1 MNKRYGINANDIKK
15 GGAEMSKV
23 AANQVEKNEIKP
35 IKEEETKK
43 VKSSNE
49 KVSTSLYEK
58 VSTSLYL
65 DKNTMAKVEMILKLK
80 SLKSDKNVSVSQIVN
95 DYLEEY
101 LNKNKDIL
109 NEFKL

>member
-49 KVSTSLYEK
+49 KVSTSLY
-58 VSTSLYL
+58 L

-95 DYLEEY
+95 DYLEVY

>member
-1 MNKRYGINANDIKK
+1 MSKNRYGINANDIKK
-15 GGAEMSKV
+15 GGTEMGKV
-23 AANQVEKNEIKP
+23 AANQNEKIEIKQVE
-35 IKEEETKK
+35 IEKQKK
-43 VKSSNE
+43 PKTVN
-49 KVSTSLYEK
+49 EK

-101 LNKNKDIL
+101 LNRNKYIL